1 MVLDSDLECFRLMD
15 NLLPSSSD
23 TLVDDL
29 KPTFSSSSVSCP
41 EQSCRTVTDDFHL
54 IEQHYSTCHQH
65 FCSLCGLSFISSRLL
80 SVHEQIV
87 HRGLFKPKMPEFR
100 VHHWDEL
107 VDGQLTLENMLK
119 MLKSEGCSCI
129 NYKFKPGTDFP
140 EHTHDEDK
148 VDCIVSGQL
157 SFTMYGKEIILGPGD
172 RLEVPR
178 NVPHSARV
186 IGQSPVVFVDAT
198 RKP

>member
-29 KPTFSSSSVSCP
+29 KPTLSSSRCP
-41 EQSCRTVTDDFHL
+41 QM
-54 IEQHYSTCHQH
+54 
-65 FCSLCGLSFISSRLL
+65 FCNPAELFMHAHNSHGLSPDSPILIGASLDVKDY
-80 SVHEQIV
+80 SVKI
-87 HRGLFKPKMPEFR
+87 MPEFR

>member
-29 KPTFSSSSVSCP
+29 KPTLSSSRYEEVTFLYSNFLISVSCP

-87 HRGLFKPKMPEFR
+87 HRGLFKPKLNCFLSRCPQMFCNPA
-100 VHHWDEL
+100 EL
-107 VDGQLTLENMLK
+107 FMHAHNSHGLSPDSPILIGASLDVKDYSVRIVRSYIGYIYYFVNYNSCT
-119 MLKSEGCSCI
+119 CS
-129 NYKFKPGTDFP
+129 F
-140 EHTHDEDK
+140 
-148 VDCIVSGQL
+148 
-157 SFTMYGKEIILGPGD
+157 
-172 RLEVPR
+172 
-178 NVPHSARV
+178 
-186 IGQSPVVFVDAT
+186 
-198 RKP
+198 